1 MKFHIVEEAYPHRVF
16 TAAPTREGYTFEP
29 LGWQD
34 FIDFFHKKKSV
45 KISVRNAYIVGSEN
59 GSVFTKPGEALR
71 LQCVGQSS
79 LSTACYWKTAGYR

>member
-59 GSVFTKPGEALR
+59 GSVFHEAR
-71 LQCVGQSS
+71 GSFEIAVRRSEFFEYCV
-79 LSTACYWKTAGYR
+79 LLETAGYR